1 MDQATTQPLRAGTQQ
16 LTEDFRTVVKDAE
29 QLLREL
35 ANQAGDGYAD
45 ARVRLEASVGDAR
58 QRLAALEQSLAHG
71 ARRAG
76 RATDGYVREHP
87 WESMAVGAGIGV
99 LLGVLLARR

>member
-1 MDQATTQPLRAGTQQ
+1 MDQAAQPLRAGTQQ

-45 ARVRLEASVGDAR
+45 ARERLQASVGEAR
-58 QRLAALEQSLAHG
+58 ERLSALEQSLADS

-76 RATDGYVREHP
+76 RATDGYVRDHP
-87 WESMAVGAGIGV
+87 WESVAVGAGIGV
-99 LLGVLLARR
+99 LVGLLLGRR

>member
-1 MDQATTQPLRAGTQQ
+1 MDQATQPLRAGTQQ

-58 QRLAALEQSLAHG
+58 QRLAAFEQSLADG

-76 RATDGYVREHP
+76 RATDGYVREPP
-87 WESMAVGAGIGV
+87 WEPTAVGAGVGV